1 MFHFLYG
8 QEFRIDEKED
18 CLYTTTY
25 KYKDRVK
32 LNFIGIAMEYRRLL
46 TLYERNI
53 LTWSDIDSILEA
65 ISHYG
70 LDIEARYSVRVESVD
85 VTAKNIIDRLNHI
98 FNFNQIISD

>member
-1 MFHFLYG
+1 
-8 QEFRIDEKED
+8 
-18 CLYTTTY
+18 
-25 KYKDRVK
+25 
-32 LNFIGIAMEYRRLL
+32 MEYRRLL